1 MRRPVWPSEAVE
13 QMRGTPI
20 AQDIGAVDW
29 FVSDRPVDYEQAV
42 SVMHARSEA
51 IASGSATELVWLLEH
66 PPLYTAGT
74 SARAED
80 LLSPGRFPVHRTGR
94 GGQLTYHGPGQRVA
108 YVMLNV
114 ARRGGDVRAFVCALE
129 SWIIDTLAAFGI
141 RGETRNNRVGVWVRR
156 ACHREDRED
165 KIAAIGLRLRRWVSL
180 HGLSL
185 NVAPDLEHFSGIVP
199 CGVRGYGVTSFAD
212 LGVRVQM
219 REVDLALH
227 TAFEQRFGSVR
238 NVRVIAELTP
248 LAVGASDMDQRL

>member
-1 MRRPVWPSEAVE
+1 MRD
-13 QMRGTPI
+13 TTI
-20 AQDIGAVDW
+20 APDTGAVDW
-29 FVSDRPVDYEQAV
+29 FVSDRLVDYEQAV
-42 SVMHARSEA
+42 SVMHARSAA

-80 LLSPGRFPVHRTGR
+80 LLAPGRFPVHRTGR

-108 YVMLNV
+108 YVMLNL

-129 SWIIDTLAAFGI
+129 SWIIGTLAAFGI
-141 RGETRNNRVGVWVRR
+141 RGEMRDGRVGVWVRR
-156 ACHREDRED
+156 DSHGENRED

-199 CGVRGYGVTSFAD
+199 CGLRGYGVTSFAD
-212 LGVRVQM
+212 LGVHAQM
-219 REVDLALH
+219 PEVDLALRI
-227 TAFEQRFGSVR
+227 AFEQRFGLVR
-238 NVRVIAELTP
+238 HVRALTELAP
-248 LAVGASDMDQRL
+248 LAVGASDMDRRL